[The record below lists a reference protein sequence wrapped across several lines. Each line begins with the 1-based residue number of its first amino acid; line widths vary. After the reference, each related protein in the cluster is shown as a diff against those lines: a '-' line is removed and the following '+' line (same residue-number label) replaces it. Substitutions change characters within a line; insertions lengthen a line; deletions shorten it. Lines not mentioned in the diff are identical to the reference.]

1 MNNTRNYLI
10 LDVVRSSVLYL
21 SPTESI
27 LASVFFGLL
36 AQNPIQYRGEYYYF
50 ADYKNVAQYCA
61 LLPDK
66 PDTLRRLYK
75 NLANLRLITLIK
87 IDGHICFAPSDML
100 RDWGTV
106 YEAEKNPMSEIFT
119 DDAEKNPVKAEKNPI
134 KAEKNPI
141 IPYISNIKDYKVL
154 NKDSENEFSPTA
166 QTIGIESSLFTE
178 EKKEKISGQKEK
190 RATTGTREV
199 KKCTFADSRYSQY
212 DDFAKCFTAPEFAE
226 VDLVYYYHAVAD
238 WSAAN
243 DAKKVDWIATARGFI
258 RRDNEAGKL
267 HKMTPAQSVFGLDV
281 EDAISF
287 IKGDL

>member
-1 MNNTRNYLI
+1 MDL
-10 LDVVRSSVLYL
+10 VRSKQLEL
-21 SPTESI
+21 NPTESI
-27 LASVFFGLL
+27 LVSALYGLL
-36 AQNPIQYRGEYYYF
+36 AQNPIQYYGLPYYM
-50 ADYKNVAQYCA
+50 ADYDFIKKYCPI
-61 LLPDK
+61 LPEK
-66 PDTLRRLYK
+66 TDTLRRLYK
-75 NLANLRLITLIK
+75 RLENIGLIKVIK
-87 IDGHICFAPSDML
+87 IDKHICFTPSQML
-100 RDWGTV
+100 RDWGLAC
-106 YEAEKNPMSEIFT
+106 ESDFAEKNPQNTEI
-119 DDAEKNPVKAEKNPI
+119 NPQ

-141 IPYISNIKDYKVL
+141 IPYISNIKDYKGL
-154 NKDSENEFSPTA
+154 NKDSENEFSPLS
-166 QTIGIESSLFTE
+166 QTEVIKPSLFDE

-190 RATTGTREV
+190 RATSGTREV

-258 RRDNEAGKL
+258 RRDHEAGKL

-281 EDAISF
+281 QDAISF